1 MIHAARARRV
11 AIVCFCCLLVFSGG
25 CATLGGNGDPRDPL
39 EGMNRKVFSFNE
51 FMDQHLFDP
60 IARVY
65 NEVMPRLVN
74 RSVSNFFSNIDD
86 LAVIANDVLQFK
98 PGQAVSD
105 MARFVFN
112 STIGIGGLFD
122 VSTRLG
128 LPKHDEDL
136 GQTFA
141 VWGIGSGPYLIAPFL
156 GPMTLRSAA
165 GYGVQTAFLTPVAY
179 IGDDAYRAGVLS
191 LAYVDFRADNL
202 STSKLIGEAALD
214 KYEFIKNAYFQRRD
228 NLIHDRDGLSNGPGD
243 NDNGPGDNR

>member
-1 MIHAARARRV
+1 MIRAPRARRV
-11 AIVCFCCLLVFSGG
+11 AIVCLCCLLVFAGG
-25 CATLGGNGDPRDPL
+25 CATLGGTGDPRDPL
-39 EGMNRKVFSFNE
+39 EGLNREVFNFNE

-65 NEVMPRLVN
+65 NEVMPELLN

-105 MARFVFN
+105 IARFVFN
-112 STIGIGGLFD
+112 SSIGIGGLFD

-136 GQTFA
+136 GQTLA
-141 VWGIGSGPYLIAPFL
+141 VWGIGSGPYLVAPFL

-165 GYGVQTAFLTPVAY
+165 GYGVQTAFLTPIAY
-179 IGDDAYRAGVLS
+179 IGNDAYRAGVLS
-191 LAYVDFRADNL
+191 LDYVDFKADML
-202 STSKLIGEAALD
+202 STSKLIGAAALD
-214 KYEFIKNAYFQRRD
+214 KYEFEKNAYLQRRD
-228 NLIHDRDGLSNGPGD
+228 NLIHDRDAASGGQG
-243 NDNGPGDNR
+243 R